1 MTYIAT
7 GNSEALAE
15 EGLLAEG
22 RRQPHVS
29 LPREITLPWGDTIGL
44 PDIGADIPG
53 SPAFIDPEADRPPE
67 SVTNDHSF

>member
-7 GNSEALAE
+7 GNSEAWP
-15 EGLLAEG
+15 
-22 RRQPHVS
+22 RRACWLRAGASRMCRCRRDH
-29 LPREITLPWGDTIGL
+29 LPWGDTIDL
-44 PDIGADIPG
+44 PAIGADIPG